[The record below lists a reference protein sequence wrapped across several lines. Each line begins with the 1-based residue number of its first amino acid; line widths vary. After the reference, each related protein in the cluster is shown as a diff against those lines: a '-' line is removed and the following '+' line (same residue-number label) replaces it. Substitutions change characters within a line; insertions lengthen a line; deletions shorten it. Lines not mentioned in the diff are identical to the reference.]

1 MLKECFAGH
10 DTAVIVQSA
19 DMAAIE
25 TVGTLAHRVPF
36 GLVGLD
42 VGIALGV
49 GFCSEVPILTI
60 GHEASNDLY
69 LYDMDHF
76 IMNLKA
82 WLPETLKTRL

>member
-19 DMAAIE
+19 DMTAIE

-49 GFCSEVPILTI
+49 GFGSEVPILTI
-60 GHEASNDLY
+60 GHEA
-69 LYDMDHF
+69 
-76 IMNLKA
+76 
-82 WLPETLKTRL
+82 P

>member
-1 MLKECFAGH
+1 
-10 DTAVIVQSA
+10 
-19 DMAAIE
+19 MAAIE

-49 GFCSEVPILTI
+49 GFGSEVPILTI
-60 GHEASNDLY
+60 RHEVSNDLY
-69 LYDMDHF
+69 LYDMNHI

-82 WLPETLKTRL
+82 WFLEMLKTRL